1 MYRHM
6 LETKPHEYDSH
17 VTGADAIK
25 PERVEIPRGCRK
37 GTIKIAT
44 VNFVW
49 KNVWI
54 KYIKNEQ
61 SLVMCVGDAQYRN
74 A

>member
-1 MYRHM
+1 MPCSCMYRHM
-6 LETKPHEYDSH
+6 LETKPHEFDSH
-17 VTGADAIK
+17 VAGADAIK

-49 KNVWI
+49 KNV
-54 KYIKNEQ
+54 
-61 SLVMCVGDAQYRN
+61 
-74 A
+74 